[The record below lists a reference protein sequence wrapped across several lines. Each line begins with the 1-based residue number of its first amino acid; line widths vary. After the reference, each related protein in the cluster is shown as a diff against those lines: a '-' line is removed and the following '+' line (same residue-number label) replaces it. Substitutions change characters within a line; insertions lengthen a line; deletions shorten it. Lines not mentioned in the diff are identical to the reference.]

1 MTGEKIFQHIEWFY
15 DDVDQTTVILFA
27 VDATCEHHLF
37 DNKKYVRVEMCGLRI
52 NVESIPY
59 DSFESFSEEI
69 GKKLLWLRC
78 YISGPKE
85 KFVKCKCVLYKGD
98 KKLGEKNIAYGYKFR
113 SRVFQSFKLYFKNI
127 IKISILC
134 FFRPQP
140 LPIVSL
146 HLWHLDIA
154 MDILQVFKET
164 SRFFEL
170 RLAIPDNLDA
180 EVTDQLLQHVDKNY
194 HFTNVTTVVVPAVGR
209 DIGGLIASLLHSIQ
223 NTNYK
228 FRPHLFIHTKN
239 TPHLDPLLVRRW
251 RNSLIHDIA
260 NEVNFC
266 ISLLLFKYFKA
277 SIVYALSNDRI
288 EDGNDNIYAR
298 QKSYELAKAV
308 SSELFNSCNDKIRFC
323 AGTMMWVMPAR
334 VEKVWSIEKLQ
345 AVLSKLEP
353 SPTMQEPS
361 HAHAFERLFPDI
373 ARRSG
378 LKVFRI

>member
-1 MTGEKIFQHIEWFY
+1 
-15 DDVDQTTVILFA
+15 
-27 VDATCEHHLF
+27 
-37 DNKKYVRVEMCGLRI
+37 
-52 NVESIPY
+52 
-59 DSFESFSEEI
+59 
-69 GKKLLWLRC
+69 
-78 YISGPKE
+78 
-85 KFVKCKCVLYKGD
+85 
-98 KKLGEKNIAYGYKFR
+98 
-113 SRVFQSFKLYFKNI
+113 
-127 IKISILC
+127 
-134 FFRPQP
+134 
-140 LPIVSL
+140 
-146 HLWHLDIA
+146 
-154 MDILQVFKET
+154 MDILEVFKPT

-170 RLAIPDNLDA
+170 RLAIPDNLNA

-194 HFTNVTTVVVPAVGR
+194 HFTNVTTVVVPGVGR

-223 NTNYK
+223 SANYK

-288 EDGNDNIYAR
+288 EDGNDNIHAR

-323 AGTMMWVMPAR
+323 AGTMMWVLPAR
-334 VEKVWSIEKLQ
+334 VEKVWSVEKLQ

-353 SPTMQEPS
+353 SQTMQEPS
-361 HAHAFERLFPDI
+361 YGHAFERAFPDMV
-373 ARRSG
+373 RSSG
-378 LKVFRI
+378 LKVFTI